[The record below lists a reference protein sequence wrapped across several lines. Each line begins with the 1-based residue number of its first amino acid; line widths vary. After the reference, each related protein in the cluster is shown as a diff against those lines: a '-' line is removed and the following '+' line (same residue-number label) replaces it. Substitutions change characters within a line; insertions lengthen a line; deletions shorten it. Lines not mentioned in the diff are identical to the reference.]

1 LRPLGDIHSIDYML
15 LEVSRLLFG
24 LILLAFHR
32 QIAEFM
38 LAQERVLVVLFRQR
52 GLRLPDLDTR
62 TAYNIYFGVG
72 LFVCILQLFRIWLLL
87 PH

>member
-1 LRPLGDIHSIDYML
+1 MRPLGDIHSIDYML
-15 LEVSRLLFG
+15 LEVSRLLLG
-24 LILLAFHR
+24 LTLLAFHR
-32 QIAEFM
+32 KIAEFM

-52 GLRLPDLDTR
+52 GLRLPDISTQ

-72 LFVCILQLFRIWLLL
+72 LFVCVLQLFRIWLLL